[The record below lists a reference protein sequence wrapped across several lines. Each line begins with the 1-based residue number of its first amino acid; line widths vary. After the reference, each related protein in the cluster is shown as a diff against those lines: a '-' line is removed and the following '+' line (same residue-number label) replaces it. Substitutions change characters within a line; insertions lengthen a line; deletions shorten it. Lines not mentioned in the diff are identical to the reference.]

1 MDSATANI
9 NKLVSLTF
17 DESPEVRKQAAKSL
31 GAVGDPAAVFALVE
45 LTYDKDPSV
54 REVAQKY
61 LEKKKQTEP
70 ELMSFATIFSS
81 GAKKEDKADE
91 SSEARERVLRPIT
104 QIFERRL
111 GKERAEAARNKMMPT
126 IEKIYQKAH
135 EHGGSKKKHEEAGR
149 KVMQEFLTSYL
160 EVMSDL
166 DRIGDGTHLVSE
178 AQVVQPQIQE
188 EQAGE
193 PDEPE
198 IHEEQPT
205 RQVAQEPQAQQPRA
219 PEQPNALSDQLD
231 EVGKQSGELDKVSTE
246 IASLETQEMEELK
259 ERQEI
264 EHLPDTFFKKAYET
278 MMLSGGDEDVMHQE
292 MERMATEAKKEI
304 GLAFRLAKSR
314 FKELNVTNITKIRDG
329 MRNINTDLL
338 VVKSSESM
346 EYQKTKKV
354 KAMLTRVVVND
365 EAGNEGIIYLFE
377 DRGTTIRPA
386 MRIKVV
392 KGQAKVFDFS
402 KETALTVGKKGNV
415 YIVL

>member
-1 MDSATANI
+1 MDSVTANI

-17 DESPEVRKQAAKSL
+17 DENPEVRKQAAKSL
-31 GAVGDPAAVFALVE
+31 GNLGDPAAVFALVE

-54 REVAQKY
+54 REIAQKY

-81 GAKKEDKADE
+81 GAKKEDKDE
-91 SSEARERVLRPIT
+91 EPGDARERVLRPIT

-166 DRIGDGTHLVSE
+166 DRIGDGTHLVTE
-178 AQVVQPQIQE
+178 ARVAQPQMQE
-188 EQAGE
+188 EQ
-193 PDEPE
+193 PE
-198 IHEEQPT
+198 IHEEESIQPI
-205 RQVAQEPQAQQPRA
+205 VQEPQVQQPRA
-219 PEQPNALSDQLD
+219 PEPPNALSDQLD
-231 EVGKQSGELDKVSTE
+231 EVGKHSTELDKVSTE
-246 IASLETQEMEELK
+246 IASLETQEIEELK

-292 MERMATEAKKEI
+292 MEKMASEAKREI
-304 GLAFRLAKSR
+304 GLAFRIAKSK
-314 FKELNVTNITKIRDG
+314 FKEMNITNITKIKDG

-354 KAMLTRVVVND
+354 KALLTRVVVND
-365 EAGNEGIIYLFE
+365 EAGNEGVIYLFE
-377 DRGTTIRPA
+377 DRGLTLKPA

-392 KGQAKVFDFS
+392 KGMAKVFGFS
-402 KETALTVGKKGNV
+402 GETVLTVGKKGNV

>member
-17 DESPEVRKQAAKSL
+17 DENPEVRKQAAKSL
-31 GAVGDPAAVFALVE
+31 GALGDPAAVFALVE

-81 GAKKEDKADE
+81 GAKKEEKGEEPED
-91 SSEARERVLRPIT
+91 AREKVLRPIT

-111 GKERAEAARNKMMPT
+111 GKEKAEVARNKMMPT

-166 DRIGDGTHLVSE
+166 DSIGDGTHHLPE
-178 AQVVQPQIQE
+178 APAVQPPQE
-188 EQAGE
+188 QQEIH
-193 PDEPE
+193 EPE
-198 IHEEQPT
+198 IHEEQPI
-205 RQVAQEPQAQQPRA
+205 QLIVQEQPVHRPQI
-219 PEQPNALSDQLD
+219 PEQPPNALSDQLE

-292 MERMATEAKKEI
+292 MEKMAAEAKREI

-314 FKELNVTNITKIRDG
+314 FKEMKVTNITKIKDG

-338 VVKSSESM
+338 IVKGVEPI

-354 KAMLTRVVVND
+354 KAMATRVVLND
-365 EAGNEGIIYLFE
+365 DSGNEGVLYLFE
-377 DRGTTIRPA
+377 DRGTGLRPA
-386 MRIKVV
+386 MRIKIV
-392 KGQAKVFDFS
+392 KGMVKVFRG
-402 KETALTVGKKGNV
+402 ETALTISKNGNV

>member
-31 GAVGDPAAVFALVE
+31 GMTGDPAAVFALVE

-54 REVAQKY
+54 RETAQKY

-81 GAKKEDKADE
+81 GAKKEDKQEE

-111 GKERAEAARNKMMPT
+111 GKEKAEAARNKMMPT

-166 DRIGDGTHLVSE
+166 DRIGDGTHHRVAESQV
-178 AQVVQPQIQE
+178 AQQPQIQE
-188 EQAGE
+188 PQ
-193 PDEPE
+193 PE
-198 IHEEQPT
+198 IHEEQPI
-205 RQVAQEPQAQQPRA
+205 QPEVQEPQIQQPPEPAA
-219 PEQPNALSDQLD
+219 PPQNALSDQLE

-246 IASLETQEMEELK
+246 IASLETQEIEELK

-278 MMLSGGDEDVMHQE
+278 MMLSGGDEDIMHQE
-292 MERMATEAKKEI
+292 MEKMASEAKKEI
-304 GLAFRLAKSR
+304 GLAFRIAKSK
-314 FKELNVTNITKIRDG
+314 FKEMKITNITKIKDG

-338 VVKSSESM
+338 IVKSSESM

-354 KAMLTRVVVND
+354 KALLTRVVVND
-365 EAGNEGIIYLFE
+365 ETGNEGVIYLFE
-377 DRGTTIRPA
+377 DRGVSLKPA
-386 MRIKVV
+386 MQIKVV
-392 KGQAKVFDFS
+392 KGMAKVFEFS
-402 KETALTVGKKGNV
+402 GETALTVSKKGNV